1 MLSNTEI
8 AWPDGEVPGCRT
20 SQWTDRCLVLARM
33 GRLWDIKLP
42 GWLWIFIFVLVYI
55 VIKNPAVGMWFLSLP
70 ARLISGI
77 GNFFIGIGRSY
88 GAP

>member
-1 MLSNTEI
+1 
-8 AWPDGEVPGCRT
+8 
-20 SQWTDRCLVLARM
+20 M

-77 GNFFIGIGRSY
+77 GNFVIGIGRSY